1 MKSLLMLFGYS
12 AYHAECVAPM
22 GFRNLCHCYWR
33 GRMERV
39 VELMFRNVK
48 SLRFIGTDDF
58 HREVFIDKFGTVWKY
73 TEPGKMPQERHDKL
87 YTSSSNSMDGE
98 PEEPMAEDLAYKI

>member
-1 MKSLLMLFGYS
+1 MY
-12 AYHAECVAPM
+12 
-22 GFRNLCHCYWR
+22 RD
-33 GRMERV
+33 
-39 VELMFRNVK
+39 VK
-48 SLRFIGTDDF
+48 NLRFIGTDDF

-98 PEEPMAEDLAYKI
+98 PEEPMADDIDYKILITNAKGECKK

>member
-1 MKSLLMLFGYS
+1 
-12 AYHAECVAPM
+12 
-22 GFRNLCHCYWR
+22 
-33 GRMERV
+33 
-39 VELMFRNVK
+39 MFRNVK

-73 TEPGKMPQERHDKL
+73 TEPGEMPQDRHDPL

-98 PEEPMAEDLAYKI
+98 PEEQMADDLDYKIQKENYNEQR

>member
-1 MKSLLMLFGYS
+1 
-12 AYHAECVAPM
+12 
-22 GFRNLCHCYWR
+22 
-33 GRMERV
+33 
-39 VELMFRNVK
+39 MFRNVK

-73 TEPGKMPQERHDKL
+73 TL

-98 PEEPMAEDLAYKI
+98 PEEPMADDLDYKI